1 MKQNAIQ
8 PANLEFNAEGTPVS
22 RDFDDVYFS
31 NDNGLEETRYVFLGG
46 NRLPERF
53 ASHPRPLMI
62 VAESGFGT
70 GLNFLTL
77 WQAFDVFVRDNP
89 DVTLQRLHFISFE
102 KYPLKAE
109 DLRLAHQRW
118 PELAPWA
125 HQLQAQ
131 WPSAFGGCHRLLL
144 DGGRVTLDLWFGD
157 INELTRELDDSLN
170 QQVDAWFLDGFAP
183 AKNPDMWTQDLFNAM
198 ARLARPDGTL
208 ATFTSAGFV
217 RRGLQGA
224 GFTMRKS
231 KGFGRKR

>member
-1 MKQNAIQ
+1 
-8 PANLEFNAEGTPVS
+8 
-22 RDFDDVYFS
+22 
-31 NDNGLEETRYVFLGG
+31 
-46 NRLPERF
+46 
-53 ASHPRPLMI
+53 MI

-109 DLRLAHQRW
+109 DLRPAHQRW

-125 HQLQAQ
+125 QQLQAQ

-170 QQVDAWFLDGFAP
+170 QQVDARFLDGFAP
-183 AKNPDMWTQDLFNAM
+183 AKNPDMWTQDLFSAM
-198 ARLARPDGTL
+198 ARLG
-208 ATFTSAGFV
+208 ATRRDAGHLYL
-217 RRGLQGA
+217 RRFCPPWPA
-224 GFTMRKS
+224 G
-231 KGFGRKR
+231 GRLYHA

>member
-8 PANLEFNAEGTPVS
+8 PANTEFNAEGTPVS

-53 ASHPRPLMI
+53 PSHPRPLMI

-89 DVTLQRLHFISFE
+89 NVTLQRLHFISFE

-109 DLRLAHQRW
+109 DLRTAHQRW

-125 HQLQAQ
+125 QQLQAQ

-157 INELTRELDDSLN
+157 INELTGSWMIR
-170 QQVDAWFLDGFAP
+170 
-183 AKNPDMWTQDLFNAM
+183 
-198 ARLARPDGTL
+198 
-208 ATFTSAGFV
+208 
-217 RRGLQGA
+217 
-224 GFTMRKS
+224 
-231 KGFGRKR
+231 